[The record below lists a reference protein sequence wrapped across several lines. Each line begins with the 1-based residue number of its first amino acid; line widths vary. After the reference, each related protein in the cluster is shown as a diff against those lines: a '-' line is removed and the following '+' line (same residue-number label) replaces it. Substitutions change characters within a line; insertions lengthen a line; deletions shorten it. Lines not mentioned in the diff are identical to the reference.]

1 MISEILGQRT
11 RWHVAQIFFSSFFF
25 PFPNPR
31 HPPRAS
37 HCPLLQYVT
46 CRLAQLTHIPPGAL
60 TSFDVCMMLV
70 MVTVLCKSTI
80 YYMMTMTKLY
90 FTERQGTIQMCTP
103 THKGSC
109 GEVSLYVSFF
119 NFISFFSSL
128 ENRVSDLWHFAKVW
142 ILCVEVLRLFSTA
155 LHTYVYSFRDCRSP

>member
-1 MISEILGQRT
+1 MT
-11 RWHVAQIFFSSFFF
+11 RCTDFFL

-90 FTERQGTIQMCTP
+90 FTERQGTIQMN
-103 THKGSC
+103 KGTKEAVEKFLYMC
-109 GEVSLYVSFF
+109 PFLILFHFFPALKIVSLIF
-119 NFISFFSSL
+119 
-128 ENRVSDLWHFAKVW
+128 D
-142 ILCVEVLRLFSTA
+142 ILQRFGYCVLRFCAYLVPRCILTFTPFEI
-155 LHTYVYSFRDCRSP
+155 VGVRRIV